1 MKETLLKTHEN
12 KEIKWKKPLEKF
24 KEDSY
29 ERKANKTT
37 YTQQRSPKKK
47 TNTGIQNILEF
58 KKPL

>member
-29 ERKANKTT
+29 ERKANKT
-37 YTQQRSPKKK
+37 
-47 TNTGIQNILEF
+47 
-58 KKPL
+58 